1 MHLEES
7 ARNRID
13 AFDKIVPAAR
23 NAIGSKQAKP
33 ILGLNPSK
41 KRVLKLC
48 ESISQKT
55 QREANGRDTEEMIR
69 ELNLIWA
76 TIGAAGFERAYPR
89 FYRLFSPNQGRLSPL
104 TLNIWTVEAFS
115 RVKYRVLFPAF
126 CYQILCSCTDQVS
139 GAFKAVPSS
148 IDDKIV
154 M

>member
-1 MHLEES
+1 MTG
-7 ARNRID
+7 NRRD
-13 AFDKIVPAAR
+13 DWR
-23 NAIGSKQAKP
+23 TN
-33 ILGLNPSK
+33 LT
-41 KRVLKLC
+41 LK
-48 ESISQKT
+48 
-55 QREANGRDTEEMIR
+55 G
-69 ELNLIWA
+69 WA